1 MRGKRYADNVVT
13 KEEFVAALV
22 QQGWGERLALIDWN
36 RLRREGWEIPEPGVE
51 TLNGGLKAVR
61 LQNSRG

>member
-1 MRGKRYADNVVT
+1 MRGEFDADDVVT
-13 KEEFVAALV
+13 KEEFVAVLV
-22 QQGWGERLALIDWN
+22 QQGWGERLALIEWS

>member
-1 MRGKRYADNVVT
+1 MRGEFDADDVVT
-13 KEEFVAALV
+13 KEEFVAVLV
-22 QQGWGERLALIDWN
+22 QHGWGERLALIEWS

>member
-1 MRGKRYADNVVT
+1 MRGECDADNVVT
-13 KEEFVAALV
+13 KEEFVAVLV
-22 QQGWGERLALIDWN
+22 QHGWGERLALIEWS

>member
-1 MRGKRYADNVVT
+1 MRGEFDADDVVT

-22 QQGWGERLALIDWN
+22 QQGWGERLALIEWN

-51 TLNGGLKAVR
+51 TLNGGLRALR

>member
-1 MRGKRYADNVVT
+1 MRGECDADNVVT
-13 KEEFVAALV
+13 KEEFVAVLV
-22 QQGWGERLALIDWN
+22 QHGWGERLALIEWS

-51 TLNGGLKAVR
+51 TLNGGLKAMR